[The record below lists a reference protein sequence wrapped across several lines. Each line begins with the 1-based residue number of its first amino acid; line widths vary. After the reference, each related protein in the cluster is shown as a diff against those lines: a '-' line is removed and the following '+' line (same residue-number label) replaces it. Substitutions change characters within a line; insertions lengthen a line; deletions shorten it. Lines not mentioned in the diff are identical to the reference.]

1 MNSSLVK
8 TSLLILKISSVVFIA
23 AACYHLLAVFIMLN
37 NSTGWRNMLFV
48 LINLWCAFEITR
60 TKKYFI
66 VIFTVL
72 FVQQMISHG
81 SSFINNLHEHR
92 FDWLSVFVLI
102 AITVIYFALIISA
115 TVKFKMKSND

>member
-8 TSLLILKISSVVFIA
+8 TSLLILKIASVVFIA
-23 AACYHLLAVFIMLN
+23 AALYHLIAIFRTLN
-37 NSTGWRNMLFV
+37 NSTGWRNILFV

-66 VIFTVL
+66 VLFTVL
-72 FVQQMISHG
+72 FVQQAISHG
-81 SSFINNLHEHR
+81 SSVINNLHEHR
-92 FDWLSVFVLI
+92 IDWLSVFVLT

-115 TVKFKMKSND
+115 SVKFKMTSKD